1 MTIQGKHN
9 GIAKDIEATD
19 DGELI
24 VRAITEE
31 EIEHAS
37 SKGNAFSFHVT
48 SAAIDSTDTVLF
60 VRNDDAT
67 LLVLDRCTLNADL
80 VETMTWQICL
90 GSTITTPSGGAL
102 SPVNL
107 YPTFASKSFSHISL
121 TDETAVAQGSI
132 IEEHTIVMA
141 PTEKQ
146 TLPLLVP
153 LHGII
158 LGKGQYVQFDIVGT
172 TPVVGMTLWGHWG
185 ESV

>member
-1 MTIQGKHN
+1 MSLKGTHN
-9 GIAKDIEATD
+9 GTGKLIQATD

-24 VRAITEE
+24 VRAIVEQ

-48 SAAIDSTDTVLF
+48 SAAISTTDTVLF
-60 VRNDDAT
+60 VRNDDSEV
-67 LLVLDRCTLNADL
+67 LVLDRCTLNNDL

-90 GSTITTPSGGAL
+90 GSASTTPSGGAL
-102 SPVNL
+102 TPVNL
-107 YPTFASKSFSHISL
+107 YPTFANKTFEHISL

-132 IEEHTIVMA
+132 IEEYTLQVA

-146 TLPLLVP
+146 GVPLIVP
-153 LHGII
+153 LHGVI

-172 TPVVGMTLWGHWG
+172 TPVVGMTLWAHWG
-185 ESV
+185 EAF